1 MTEKQKLHESV
12 KHSLMEYR
20 DARVKR
26 RELLGPDLID
36 TIGDISKAT
45 VSAVVDKAKE
55 LKDGTVEKVSEVKD
69 STIQA
74 VDKTQRNVKSFF
86 VNLKDKMVD
95 YAKNTVDGIKQGIE
109 KMRGGISDFIKE
121 RRDMTT
127 KRKQDFV
134 EGVRS
139 GIGNFREGLANR
151 FDKISDALRSGQN
164 IEQFRVEPNN
174 DTVETTEKKQVKLK
188 DAEDTPKEVK
198 KLSPEET
205 VEFVK
210 YYLQN
215 RDTVRE
221 AFDRLDAQ
229 KKLEPTFTD
238 YMVASGFATFMDE
251 MKKDDKPKAEVEQ
264 KDALSQVRQIVDL
277 IEQTIEEKQGLT
289 QEPKTHEKV
298 QNMKLAPSG
307 KPYETKGTRMK
318 YIREFTAETDT
329 NKRQQLVKEYRDKF
343 EPSDIQLSTQDW
355 KNYDREY
362 RPDTTYDDIL
372 ARETLSDV
380 SRSYAPEVEPNTLQP
395 EDSKI
400 ESNNK
405 TMNTSNEVVLTE
417 DDLSEFQNLDA
428 NLQM

>member
-174 DTVETTEKKQVKLK
+174 DIVETNEKKQVKLK

-221 AFDRLDAQ
+221 VFDRLDAQ
-229 KKLEPTFTD
+229 KKPEPTFTD
-238 YMVASGFATFMDE
+238 YMVASGFSTFMDE
-251 MKKDDKPKAEVEQ
+251 MKKDDRPKVETEQ

-277 IEQTIEEKQGLT
+277 TEQTIE
-289 QEPKTHEKV
+289 
-298 QNMKLAPSG
+298 
-307 KPYETKGTRMK
+307 
-318 YIREFTAETDT
+318 
-329 NKRQQLVKEYRDKF
+329 
-343 EPSDIQLSTQDW
+343 
-355 KNYDREY
+355 
-362 RPDTTYDDIL
+362 
-372 ARETLSDV
+372 
-380 SRSYAPEVEPNTLQP
+380 
-395 EDSKI
+395 
-400 ESNNK
+400 
-405 TMNTSNEVVLTE
+405 
-417 DDLSEFQNLDA
+417 
-428 NLQM
+428 

>member
-95 YAKNTVDGIKQGIE
+95 GIKQGIE
-109 KMRGGISDFIKE
+109 KMRGGISDFIQE

-174 DTVETTEKKQVKLK
+174 DIVETNEKKQVKLK

-229 KKLEPTFTD
+229 KKPEPTFTD

-251 MKKDDKPKAEVEQ
+251 MKKDDRPKVETEQ

-318 YIREFTAETDT
+318 YIREFTEETDA

-343 EPSDIQLSTQDW
+343 EPSDIQLNTQDW
-355 KNYDREY
+355 KNYDRKY
-362 RPDTTYDDIL
+362 RLDTTYDDIL
-372 ARETLSDV
+372 RLETPNVESDTV
-380 SRSYAPEVEPNTLQP
+380 TQP
-395 EDSKI
+395 DDSKT
-400 ESNNK
+400 ESNGK
-405 TMNTSNEVVLTE
+405 TIDASNEVVLTE
-417 DDLSEFQNLDA
+417 DDLSEFQDLDT